1 MASVQDQSK
10 AHEHKGP
17 SYTVEVDGV
26 EYEFD
31 HEPVTGG
38 EIMDAAG
45 VSREVG
51 LVQILEDG
59 TQKAVTIDEEFEL
72 KPGKQFKKRPR
83 FKRG

>member
-1 MASVQDQSK
+1 MTTTQDQS
-10 AHEHKGP
+10 EQNEQKGP
-17 SYTVEVDGV
+17 FYAVEVDGV
-26 EYEFD
+26 EYDFD

-38 EIMDAAG
+38 EIMDKAG
-45 VSREVG
+45 VPREVG

-59 TQKAVTIDEEFEL
+59 TQKAVTVDQEFEL

>member
-1 MASVQDQSK
+1 MATVQDQSE
-10 AHEHKGP
+10 AQHKGP
-17 SYTVEVDGV
+17 FYTVEVEAV

-38 EIMDAAG
+38 EIMDTAG
-45 VSREVG
+45 VPRNVG

-59 TQKAVTIDEEFEL
+59 TQKAATVDEEFEL